1 MKNGLEFN
9 KHLTIS
15 GKRRENCRLTLD
27 VEECANSQLS
37 ATVSIVQTDS
47 LLASSLLSKMRIR
60 FGAIL
65 ALVMSLRQNENTV
78 WTDSQLNYGF

>member
-27 VEECANSQLS
+27 VEECANNHPPPSLMS
-37 ATVSIVQTDS
+37 CAGAFLQTPPS
-47 LLASSLLSKMRIR
+47 P
-60 FGAIL
+60 
-65 ALVMSLRQNENTV
+65 
-78 WTDSQLNYGF
+78 

>member
-27 VEECANSQLS
+27 VEECANSQPS
-37 ATVSIVQTDS
+37 ATVPDVLRGRILANATVPLVMTDALYAS
-47 LLASSLLSKMRIR
+47 DLLPKMRIHFSR
-60 FGAIL
+60 TYDEPA
-65 ALVMSLRQNENTV
+65 TK
-78 WTDSQLNYGF
+78 